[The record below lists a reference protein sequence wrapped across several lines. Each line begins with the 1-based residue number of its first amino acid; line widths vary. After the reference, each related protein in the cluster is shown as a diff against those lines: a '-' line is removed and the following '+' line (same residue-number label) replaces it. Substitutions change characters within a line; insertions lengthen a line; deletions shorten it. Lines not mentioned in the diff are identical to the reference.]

1 MFGLFKKS
9 PTPTIGSKDP
19 IGEALL
25 HTVAPEMID
34 QSYIDLLRKGTRA
47 EQDYA
52 AKIAAERRSQE
63 TLVWALGRS
72 QQIDL
77 FGLLKMRTAKGM
89 PVWSFVSPYY
99 ALVDS
104 YIFGN
109 GDYTI
114 PENDHGYG
122 SIPIALRTRV
132 EIDGYGDNYKLTA
145 KSFPILPDRVREMVN
160 DKDNRSKSKFMGVLY
175 KQEDWA
181 ITKAPEQPRDPALIV
196 QWRDVPG
203 YFCLAI
209 WGREDRPQIQ
219 EFTNG

>member
-1 MFGLFKKS
+1 MFGLLKKK
-9 PTPTIGSKDP
+9 PVELKDP
-19 IGEALL
+19 IGAALRQ
-25 HTVAPEMID
+25 TTPPEMVD
-34 QSYIDLLRKGTRA
+34 QSYIDLLKKGTRA

-52 AKIAAERRSQE
+52 AKIAAERSGQE
-63 TLVWALGRS
+63 ALAWALERS

-77 FGLLKMRTAKGM
+77 FGLLKMRTAKGF

-99 ALVDS
+99 SLTES
-104 YIFGN
+104 YIMGS
-109 GDYTI
+109 GDYVI
-114 PENDHGYG
+114 RENFGYR
-122 SIPIALRTRV
+122 SETVFLRTNTP
-132 EIDGYGDNYKLTA
+132 INGFSSGDTFKA
-145 KSFPILPDRVREMVN
+145 KSFPILPDRVREMI
-160 DKDNRSKSKFMGVLY
+160 KDPKNESKARFMGVLY

-219 EFTNG
+219 EFING